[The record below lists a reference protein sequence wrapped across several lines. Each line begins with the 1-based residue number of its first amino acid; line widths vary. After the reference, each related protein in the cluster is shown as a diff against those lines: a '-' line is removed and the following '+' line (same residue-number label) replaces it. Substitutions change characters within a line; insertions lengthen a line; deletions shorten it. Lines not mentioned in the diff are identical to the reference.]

1 MTGQFSPS
9 FSPLKTVLK
18 NWSSDFFV
26 KEMVHFLN
34 FLNFLIHLLSFLKKQ
49 PLELFCNKGVLR
61 NFAKFTGKH
70 LYQSIFFDKVAGIRP
85 ATLLKKRHW
94 HRCFLVN
101 FAKFLRT
108 PSLTEHLG
116 DCFCSSFYIVVTSG
130 IILIV
135 LDKKWK
141 G

>member
-34 FLNFLIHLLSFLKKQ
+34 FLNFLIHPLSFLQKQ

-70 LYQSIFFDKVAGIRP
+70 MCQSIFFDKVAGIRP
-85 ATLLKKRHW
+85 TTLLKKRHW
-94 HRCFLVN
+94 HRCFLVK

-108 PSLTEHLG
+108 PSLTEHLV
-116 DCFCSSFYIVVTSG
+116 DCFCSSFYIVVTFG